1 MKLDVIDFSDE
12 PLSENTGRGIG
23 IPFDTAFAAL
33 DVLLADAIG
42 LTITELNPYHGANLG
57 RFVDRLAG
65 AYRSAAGQAIR

>member
-42 LTITELNPYHGANLG
+42 LTITELNPHHGANLE